1 MAMSAGHGT
10 ERLRGGLRNLSRRAL
25 HSFEDHRGTPG
36 FAMDIARIPFQIHGD
51 SRGMLVALE
60 GMRDVPFD
68 IRRVYYIFA
77 TAEAVRRGQHAHRTL
92 TQLAV
97 AVRGSVTF
105 LLDDGTG
112 PAEVTLDDPASGVL
126 IGPMVWRELHH
137 FSEDCVVMVLA
148 DQLYD
153 PTDYIADY
161 EQFLQEANALT
172 FPGVAAAWPGR

>member
-1 MAMSAGHGT
+1 
-10 ERLRGGLRNLSRRAL
+10 
-25 HSFEDHRGTPG
+25 
-36 FAMDIARIPFQIHGD
+36 MDIARIPFQTHGD

-60 GMRDVPFD
+60 GARDVPFE

-77 TAEAVRRGQHAHRTL
+77 TQDAVRRGQHAHRSL

-112 PAEVTLDDPASGVL
+112 PAEVTLDDPTSGVL

-148 DQLYD
+148 DQWYD
-153 PTDYIADY
+153 PTDYIGDY
-161 EQFLQEANALT
+161 EQFLREVQSPARHE
-172 FPGVAAAWPGR
+172 VAGAWPRR

>member
-1 MAMSAGHGT
+1 
-10 ERLRGGLRNLSRRAL
+10 
-25 HSFEDHRGTPG
+25 
-36 FAMDIARIPFQIHGD
+36 MDIARIPFQIHGD

-68 IRRVYYIFA
+68 IRRVYYIFS
-77 TAEAVRRGQHAHRTL
+77 TCESVRRGQHAHRTL

-105 LLDDGTG
+105 LLDDGSG

-148 DQLYD
+148 DQVYD
-153 PTDYIADY
+153 PSDYIADY
-161 EQFLQEANALT
+161 DQFLREARA
-172 FPGVAAAWPGR
+172 PAYPEAVAVAAWPGR

>member
-1 MAMSAGHGT
+1 
-10 ERLRGGLRNLSRRAL
+10 
-25 HSFEDHRGTPG
+25 
-36 FAMDIARIPFQIHGD
+36 MDIARIPFQIHGD

-77 TAEAVRRGQHAHRTL
+77 TQEAVRRGQHAHRSL
-92 TQLAV
+92 TQLAI

-105 LLDDGTG
+105 LLDDGSG
-112 PAEVTLDDPASGVL
+112 PAEVTLDDPGSGVL

-137 FSEDCVVMVLA
+137 FSDDCVVMVLA
-148 DQLYD
+148 DQVYD

-161 EQFLQEANALT
+161 EQFLREAHAPA
-172 FPGVAAAWPGR
+172 FVEVAAAWPGR

>member
-1 MAMSAGHGT
+1 MAMSAPRNA
-10 ERLRGGLRNLSRRAL
+10 ERLRVPGCNLFAMCPAL
-25 HSFEDHRGTPG
+25 IHDHRGTPG

-77 TAEAVRRGQHAHRTL
+77 TRDEVRRGQHAHRTL
-92 TQLAV
+92 TQLAI

-148 DQLYD
+148 DQHYD

-161 EQFLQEANALT
+161 EQFLSEAHAT
-172 FPGVAAAWPGR
+172 AFPGVAAAWPGR